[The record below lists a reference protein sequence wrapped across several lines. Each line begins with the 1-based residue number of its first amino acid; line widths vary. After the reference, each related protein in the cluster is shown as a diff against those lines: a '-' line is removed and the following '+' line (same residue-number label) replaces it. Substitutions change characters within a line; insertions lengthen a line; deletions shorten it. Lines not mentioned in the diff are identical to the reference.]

1 MNWIDPDEYSKVSMH
16 TYMHISEVLLDCAC
30 DSAAWG
36 ILESCA
42 LTLLKGN
49 VQKLV
54 NRRRNASQPIHA
66 YKHRQLVRK
75 DDVMLRS
82 DTIHTLHT
90 LFGNS
95 CGLHNTC
102 AVFDECKP
110 KMAGLSEHACLGRG
124 DLYCVNQVES
134 VFISYAVHQ

>member
-1 MNWIDPDEYSKVSMH
+1 MLAQVPEQMNRIDPDDYSKVSMH
-16 TYMHISEVLLDCAC
+16 AYMHISEVLLDCAC
-30 DSAAWG
+30 DSAAWSV
-36 ILESCA
+36 LESCA

-54 NRRRNASQPIHA
+54 NRRRNTSQPIHT
-66 YKHRQLVRK
+66 YIHMQVVRTEG
-75 DDVMLRS
+75 VLS

-90 LFGNS
+90 LFGDS

-110 KMAGLSEHACLGRG
+110 KMAGLSEHACLGR
-124 DLYCVNQVES
+124 
-134 VFISYAVHQ
+134 

>member
-1 MNWIDPDEYSKVSMH
+1 MH

-54 NRRRNASQPIHA
+54 NRRRNASQPIHT
-66 YKHRQLVRK
+66 YIHMQLGRT

-90 LFGNS
+90 LFGDP

-124 DLYCVNQVES
+124 DLYRENHVELML
-134 VFISYAVHQ
+134 ITCAVHQ